1 VSLTPSIAALGYVGL
16 GVSDLA
22 AWRRFATELLGL
34 QAVERSDGSIDLRM
48 DAYAT
53 RLRLI
58 EAAADDV
65 AYVGW
70 EVSDAAALERVT
82 ESLRARDIQ
91 VHAGTPA
98 EAAERH
104 VAALI
109 RFQDPEGLALEAYF
123 GPLQR
128 TDDPFLSPLGVRF
141 KTGGQGLGHIVL
153 VARDA
158 KAQECFYGEVLGF
171 KVSDYIHTE
180 VVPGRPLRLTFMRC
194 NRRHHSLA
202 LADLPLKKK
211 LQHLMLEVQ
220 SIDDVGR
227 ALYRCLDAGQ
237 HISLTLGRHSNDDML
252 SFYPMTPSGFDI
264 EYGWAG
270 MEVDDETWHVVTHAT
285 NSAWG
290 HHFQRPPRPDRAP
303 EPHESKRR

>member
-1 VSLTPSIAALGYVGL
+1 MSLGPPIAALGYVGL
-16 GVSDLA
+16 AVSDLP

-48 DAYAT
+48 DNYAT

-58 EAAADDV
+58 EGTEDDI

-70 EVSDAAALERVT
+70 EVGDADALDRLT
-82 ESLRARDIQ
+82 QTLRARDVQ
-91 VHAGTPA
+91 VHAATRA
-98 EAAERH
+98 EAAARY

-109 RFQDPEGLALEAYF
+109 RFQDPEGLPMEAYF

-128 TDDPFLSPLGVRF
+128 SDDPFLSPLGVRF
-141 KTGGQGLGHIVL
+141 KTSAQGLGHIVL

-158 KAQECFYGEVLGF
+158 KAQERFYGEVLGF

-180 VVPGRPLRLTFMRC
+180 VVPGRPLELTFMRC

-202 LADLPLKKK
+202 LVALPLKKK
-211 LQHLMLEVQ
+211 LHHLMLEVQ

-237 HISLTLGRHSNDDML
+237 HISLTLGRHSNDEML

-270 MEVDDETWHVVTHAT
+270 LEVDDDTWHVAMHGT

-290 HHFQRPPRPDRAP
+290 HHFQRPPRQTP
-303 EPHESKRR
+303 